1 MTVLENLEMG
11 SYRADARRRRAEG
24 LDGIFVAIAAI
35 RQSHHLTILLV
46 EPRVVEALEV
56 CDRGYVLETGRVV
69 LGGDRQ
75 MLLPD
80 PRVQHAYLGA

>member
-24 LDGIFVAIAAI
+24 LD
-35 RQSHHLTILLV
+35 
-46 EPRVVEALEV
+46 VVLGL